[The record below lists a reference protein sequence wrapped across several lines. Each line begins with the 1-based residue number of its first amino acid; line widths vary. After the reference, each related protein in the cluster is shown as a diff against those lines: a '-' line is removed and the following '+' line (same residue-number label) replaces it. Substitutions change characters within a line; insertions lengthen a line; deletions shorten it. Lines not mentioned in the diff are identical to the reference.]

1 MPPPS
6 DNEESGSSRLW
17 VLTVLGIAVAAL
29 VSLPAWGGGAEQR
42 LVVEFCYYLALA
54 QAWNLL
60 AGYSGIISVGQQAF
74 VGLGSYAFL
83 SATVFLGLSPL
94 IAVPIAGLVPAF
106 IAIPCAILMFR
117 LQGAYLAI
125 GTWALAEVFRL
136 LFTQIKVF
144 GAGTG
149 MSLPISIIREI
160 SADRASRDMIIYY
173 LGLGVGLGSVLLVF
187 LLLRSRAGLALTAV
201 RDSESAAASVGINQY
216 RMRMMVY
223 VIAAG
228 IAGVVG
234 ALVILQKLR
243 ITPGA
248 AFSVLDW
255 SANIIFIVVIGG
267 IGTIEGPIIGAI
279 VFFVLRSVL
288 ADYGS
293 WYLVVLGLVAVAV
306 MIKAPR
312 GIWGYLAEHFELRLF
327 PVQRRVNLDELRPE
341 QHSIPFVKSESPPG
355 MRKDSP

>member
-1 MPPPS
+1 MPLLPNR
-6 DNEESGSSRLW
+6 DELGSSQLW
-17 VLTVLGIAVAAL
+17 GLVILLIAVAAL
-29 VSLPAWGGGAEQR
+29 ISLPLWGGGAEMR

-60 AGYSGIISVGQQAF
+60 AGYSGIVSVGQQAF

-83 SATVFLGLSPL
+83 VATVFLGLSPL
-94 IAVPIAGLVPAF
+94 LAVPVAGVVPAL

-125 GTWALAEVFRL
+125 GTWALAEIFRL
-136 LFTQIKVF
+136 LFTQIKIF

-160 SADRASRDMIIYY
+160 SPDRASRDLIIYY
-173 LGLGVGLGSVLLVF
+173 LGVGIGVGSVLLVF

-201 RDSESAAASVGINQY
+201 RDSESAAASVGINRY
-216 RMRMMVY
+216 RMRLMVY
-223 VIAAG
+223 AVAAA
-228 IAGVVG
+228 IAGLVG

-255 SANIIFIVVIGG
+255 SANVIFIVVIGG
-267 IGTIEGPIIGAI
+267 VATIEGPIIGAI
-279 VFFVLRSVL
+279 VFFVLRSAL

-293 WYLVVLGLVAVAV
+293 WYLVALGLVAVVV
-306 MIKAPR
+306 MIKAPK
-312 GIWGYLAEHFELRLF
+312 GIWGYVAERFDWHLF
-327 PVQRRVNLDELRPE
+327 PIQRRVNLDELRPK
-341 QHSIPFVKSESPPG
+341 QHSIPFVKSESRPE